1 MNYEE
6 REENKAR
13 ALADFARRAGK
24 PEEVITAVEAG
35 VSIHEIESL
44 LRAGAGPD
52 VPSALEIDLTFGGLR
67 VVGRLKFEYG
77 GE

>member
-44 LRAGAGPD
+44 LSDMAQSYG
-52 VPSALEIDLTFGGLR
+52 IGGDKSYMKTGINYPPVKEL
-67 VVGRLKFEYG
+67 
-77 GE
+77 